1 MIVGSLLLILVA
13 VAMLGLGL
21 VQGSNAFLVGSI
33 AASLLAAVAL
43 VVGARRAAGARATV
57 AGDAYDGLG
66 ADEASPS
73 RTDKRAVA
81 ERAPRESTRRRT
93 EGTVYG
99 RDGDRSE
106 EAVGTLVEDE
116 PDVDR
121 EAVAIPNQPGAPADV
136 DPRLDEDADDADPPD
151 EPARQH

>member
-93 EGTVYG
+93 ENGAGSGSSQRRASTSMRRPDSVG
-99 RDGDRSE
+99 VITCTRRSCN
-106 EAVGTLVEDE
+106 V
-116 PDVDR
+116 R
-121 EAVAIPNQPGAPADV
+121 
-136 DPRLDEDADDADPPD
+136 
-151 EPARQH
+151 